1 MGEEMSYTYDCGYK
15 KCEKCGTLWKR
26 NAECPH
32 TDPVVVPVAREVSK

>member
-1 MGEEMSYTYDCGYK
+1 MTYKYEHGYK

-32 TDPVVVPVAREVSK
+32 TDPVVSKEVKSGER